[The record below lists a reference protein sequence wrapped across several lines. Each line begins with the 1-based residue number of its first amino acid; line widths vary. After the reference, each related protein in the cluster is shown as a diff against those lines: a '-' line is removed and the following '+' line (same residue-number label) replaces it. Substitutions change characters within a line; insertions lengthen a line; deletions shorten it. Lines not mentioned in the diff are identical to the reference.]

1 MASINYII
9 SFYNTAL
16 TSDLAP
22 GIQVEQIHLFQ
33 AVSLHNTFV
42 EVTNKKN
49 KLIFEGSKMKVFF
62 NLINEVLFLYSFSK
76 NIKILL

>member
-1 MASINYII
+1 MASINYIL

-33 AVSLHNTFV
+33 AVSLHNMFV

-62 NLINEVLFLYSFSK
+62 NLIN
-76 NIKILL
+76 

>member
-1 MASINYII
+1 MASINYIL

-33 AVSLHNTFV
+33 AVSLRNMFV

-62 NLINEVLFLYSFSK
+62 NLIN
-76 NIKILL
+76 